1 VRGGGLRCSM
11 VPPLLQHVSAC
22 DGCRRAHACS
32 SIEVRQMPALPWL
45 NRSAPPL
52 LSGSMRPPPPH
63 SLILLYFLLSTAF
76 ISPLASPSQPQDP
89 QDPFNIIRSVD
100 AHAVAERNA
109 ERSIAAA
116 DSRAREAEKRAAA
129 ADAAASASRD
139 LALHFQ
145 IESNTR
151 LARAHALEEEVEKLK
166 FLLSSAVLDKEALM
180 VRGEAVCVALRSNV
194 THKLHYPHKP
204 LSYTSLLFLVAGRS

>member
-1 VRGGGLRCSM
+1 
-11 VPPLLQHVSAC
+11 
-22 DGCRRAHACS
+22 
-32 SIEVRQMPALPWL
+32 
-45 NRSAPPL
+45 
-52 LSGSMRPPPPH
+52 MRLPPH
-63 SLILLYFLLSTAF
+63 SLLLLYFLLSTAF
-76 ISPLASPSQPQDP
+76 ISSLASSPSQQQDP
-89 QDPFNIIRSVD
+89 QDPFNIIRAVD

-109 ERSIAAA
+109 ERAVVAA

-180 VRGEAVCVALRSNV
+180 VR
-194 THKLHYPHKP
+194 
-204 LSYTSLLFLVAGRS
+204 

>member
-1 VRGGGLRCSM
+1 
-11 VPPLLQHVSAC
+11 
-22 DGCRRAHACS
+22 
-32 SIEVRQMPALPWL
+32 
-45 NRSAPPL
+45 
-52 LSGSMRPPPPH
+52 MRLPPPH

-76 ISPLASPSQPQDP
+76 ISSLASPSQPQDPQDP

-194 THKLHYPHKP
+194 THKLHYPHP
-204 LSYTSLLFLVAGRS
+204 PVLLRFPPVSCCRPFVMRWRTLSQASCPQQAIMNACSV

>member
-1 VRGGGLRCSM
+1 MRL
-11 VPPLLQHVSAC
+11 PPH
-22 DGCRRAHACS
+22 
-32 SIEVRQMPALPWL
+32 
-45 NRSAPPL
+45 
-52 LSGSMRPPPPH
+52 H
-63 SLILLYFLLSTAF
+63 SLILLYFLLSTAY
-76 ISPLASPSQPQDP
+76 ISSLASSPSQPQDPQDP

-180 VRGEAVCVALRSNV
+180 VRGEAVCVALRSHV
-194 THKLHYPHKP
+194 THKLHYPHP
-204 LSYTSLLFLVAGRS
+204 PVLLRFPPVSCCRPFVMRWRTLSQASCPQQAIMNACSV